1 MSTIHFQGVTTNDD
15 WNNKIKNF
23 AAPWGEIEIPG
34 QIILTMRASSL
45 KTVTDIVALG
55 SVYSDIMTWVN
66 KFAGL
71 EKRFR
76 TERFVFDIQI
86 GGGKYG
92 KKFLQLHISLLHL
105 HYYFIHF

>member
-1 MSTIHFQGVTTNDD
+1 
-15 WNNKIKNF
+15 
-23 AAPWGEIEIPG
+23 
-34 QIILTMRASSL
+34 MRASSL
-45 KTVTDIVALG
+45 RTVTDIVALG

-86 GGGKYG
+86 GGGKINKIFSKYT
-92 KKFLQLHISLLHL
+92 LI
-105 HYYFIHF
+105 YYTCNIIQYILDN